1 MRFAPCYLRITVLSL
16 KGRGA
21 ILAGTRRLGGIV
33 AQRLALEGVNL
44 AIVYRRSLDEA
55 KELQAIVARSGTEPV
70 LIQADLSIE
79 EDVQRA
85 IETASNALGDVS
97 FCVNLASDYPRTPF
111 ETLGAAAWDRGMS
124 SAKASYLLG
133 VHASRRMMLNTGPTR
148 GHIVFFG
155 DWAAQETPYHD
166 YLPYLTGKAAIHFM
180 TRAFAHELAPHGILA
195 NAILPG
201 PSEKPGNVSQSEWDE
216 AMMLA
221 PLHRQSEPGEMAE
234 LIVTLLRM
242 ETITGETIRVDS
254 GRHLAGAGPA
264 DGVKTE

>member
-1 MRFAPCYLRITVLSL
+1 VLNL

-21 ILAGTRRLGGIV
+21 ILAGTRRLGRVV
-33 AQRLALEGVNL
+33 AERLAAEGVNI
-44 AIVYRRSLDEA
+44 AIVHRRSLEEA
-55 KELQAIVARSGTEPV
+55 KELQATLAGFGGKSS
-70 LIQADLSIE
+70 LIQADLSVE

-85 IETASNALGDVS
+85 VEAASSALGDVS

-111 ETLGAAAWDRGMS
+111 NSLGAAAWDRGMS

-133 VHASRRMMLNTGPTR
+133 VHASRRMLANTGPTR
-148 GHIVFFG
+148 GHLIFFG

-180 TRAFAHELAPHGILA
+180 TRAFAHELAPHGILV

-201 PSEKPGNVSQSEWDE
+201 PSEKPGNVSQAEWDE

-221 PLHRQSEPGEMAE
+221 PLHRQSEPEEMAE

-264 DGVKTE
+264 DGAKTE